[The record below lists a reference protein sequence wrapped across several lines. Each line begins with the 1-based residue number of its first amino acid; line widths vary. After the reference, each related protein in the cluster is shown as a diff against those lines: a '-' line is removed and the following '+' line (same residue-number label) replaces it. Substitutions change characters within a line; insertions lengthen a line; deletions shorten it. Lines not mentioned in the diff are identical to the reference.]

1 MPGPAPRKPNPASA
15 EDTRPYTR
23 SSRVLALLAIPALLI
38 LTGSAAA
45 TPAAASLANSSAAV
59 PSASDAPSSNLS
71 HLAKEVAS
79 ASDMATPSG
88 MPLLRQKGRV
98 TGYPLPR
105 FASLKSDKVRMR
117 AGPSTDYP
125 IRYVYEARG
134 LPVEI
139 IEEYDSWR
147 QVRDS
152 DGTSGWMSAVMLSGT
167 RTGLAAPWHGTKGD
181 LVVLHDRPIGTSGV
195 RAQLQPRV
203 RLQINSCDGH
213 WCSVAVQHGGPS
225 GYIKQGLIWGVYPGE
240 IIGR

>member
-1 MPGPAPRKPNPASA
+1 MAAAAPCIPRPAPD
-15 EDTRPYTR
+15 EDLHFGAGRYR
-23 SSRVLALLAIPALLI
+23 LAVLLALPALLI
-38 LTGSAAA
+38 FAGSAAA
-45 TPAAASLANSSAAV
+45 TPSAGLAT
-59 PSASDAPSSNLS
+59 
-71 HLAKEVAS
+71 AKPVAS
-79 ASDMATPSG
+79 ASDLATPSG

-139 IEEYDSWR
+139 IEEYGNWR

-152 DGTSGWMSAVMLSGT
+152 DGTSGWMSAVMLSGA

-181 LVVLHDRPIGTSGV
+181 LIALRDRPAATSGV

-203 RLQINSCDGH
+203 RLQVNGCDGH
-213 WCSVAVQHGGPS
+213 WCSVTVQHGGPS
-225 GYIKQGLIWGVYPGE
+225 GYVRQGLIWGVYPGE
-240 IIGR
+240 IFGR